1 MTGPKCLH
9 RRGEGG
15 GGGGG
20 GRRLAAARGHRV
32 NRQVAETGG
41 ASLGFKLPVF
51 TEDE

>member
-1 MTGPKCLH
+1 MLTQTG
-9 RRGEGG
+9 GGG

-20 GRRLAAARGHRV
+20 GRRLAAAGGHRE

-51 TEDE
+51 TADE